1 MTQSLK
7 SISCAL
13 SLALCATMLT
23 FTACSDDGD
32 DADSPVIPDVEKSW
46 HLEWQDDFNGP
57 ELDIRVWSRIPEGT
71 PDWAKYQSLDD
82 RCYEFRDG
90 ALVLKGIVNDDSSA
104 HPRPYLCGG
113 IWTRGKKSFEPGR
126 IAIRAK
132 FDKGAQGAWPA
143 IWMMPFSPEED
154 WPYCGEIDIMER
166 LNHDRFVYQTLHSGY
181 TDVLGHKSD
190 PVCGVTPAVSADEYH
205 IYEVYI
211 FQTRVVLRIDGKE
224 TLSYPR
230 INNGADGQYPY
241 YTDWDLRID
250 MQLAGSWVGPVN
262 TAELPTE
269 MSVDWVRYYR
279 YY

>member
-104 HPRPYLCGG
+104 DPRPYLCGG

-205 IYEVYI
+205 IYEPSQRHAARRQLGRTCKYCGTPHRDVGGLGSLLSLLLI
-211 FQTRVVLRIDGKE
+211 FHRIKSGKE
-224 TLSYPR
+224 SASYPSAHSLFQMN
-230 INNGADGQYPY
+230 I
-241 YTDWDLRID
+241 
-250 MQLAGSWVGPVN
+250 
-262 TAELPTE
+262 
-269 MSVDWVRYYR
+269 
-279 YY
+279 